1 MHSFHFS
8 ICRFPSPRFPCP
20 SVSFSPLQL
29 PTTRTLFQWNLFP
42 TVEARLS
49 GLWIPAVEHQA
60 DMGKFKLD
68 LPEMHDWQKSNDL
81 ELVGICLVVP
91 EGNKEDAK
99 QLHVFTELEASFQA
113 SCPDQPFL
121 FALTGNDRMSCCY
134 TKGAGTMLPLEIKVH
149 WTGPESLYRVK
160 SLANELQIEKEVMEA
175 AKKSWEEQRIKPIK
189 KRKQIEAER
198 NAQRRARSG
207 EELSE
212 LESTTLSN
220 LKVAITELKEIS
232 DFLVARLTDFAE
244 PGHPTIADFSD
255 FVKKRSM
262 AKLEMSKLQ
271 LQEAT
276 DLMSAGR
283 FMSGVLELK
292 SLLEQRVL
300 KRQANQSHTY
310 NGNKWLRKR
319 FGSSSVSSKASS
331 YVSSRAG
338 SYGLTEDS
346 APDTPGNAD
355 ECIPIQD

>member
-1 MHSFHFS
+1 
-8 ICRFPSPRFPCP
+8 
-20 SVSFSPLQL
+20 
-29 PTTRTLFQWNLFP
+29 
-42 TVEARLS
+42 
-49 GLWIPAVEHQA
+49 
-60 DMGKFKLD
+60 MGKFKLD

-134 TKGAGTMLPLEIKVH
+134 TKGTGTMLPLEIKVH

-355 ECIPIQD
+355 ECVPIQD